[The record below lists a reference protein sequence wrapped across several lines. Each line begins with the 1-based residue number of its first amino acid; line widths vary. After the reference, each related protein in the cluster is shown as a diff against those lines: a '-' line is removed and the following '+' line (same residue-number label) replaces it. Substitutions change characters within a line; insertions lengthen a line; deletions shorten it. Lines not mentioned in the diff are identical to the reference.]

1 MIKVGDKLP
10 SFTFLTPT
18 ADGGK
23 KEITTDE
30 VFAGKKVVLVGVPGA
45 FTPTCSK
52 NHIPGFLD
60 RLDEIRAKGVDAVAV
75 TAVNDAYVLGAWR
88 DALGAG
94 DRIVFL
100 ADGAAAF
107 AKAIGLSVDLTAG
120 GMGVRSNRYAAIV
133 ENGVVRELQVEPKP
147 GEATCSGAPSILDR
161 L

>member
-52 NHIPGFLD
+52 NHVPGFLD
-60 RLDEIRAKGVDAVAV
+60 RFDEIRAKGVDAVGLRA
-75 TAVNDAYVLGAWR
+75 
-88 DALGAG
+88 
-94 DRIVFL
+94 FL
-100 ADGAAAF
+100 IEEGAA
-107 AKAIGLSVDLTAG
+107 D
-120 GMGVRSNRYAAIV
+120 
-133 ENGVVRELQVEPKP
+133 
-147 GEATCSGAPSILDR
+147 
-161 L
+161 